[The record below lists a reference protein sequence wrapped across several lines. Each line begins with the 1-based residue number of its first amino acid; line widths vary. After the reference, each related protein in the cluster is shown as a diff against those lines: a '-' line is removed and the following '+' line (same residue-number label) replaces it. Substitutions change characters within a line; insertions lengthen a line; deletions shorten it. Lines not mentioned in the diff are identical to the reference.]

1 MFTASQGVCR
11 NSSVHGS
18 NGKSVWL
25 SHDGFTTH
33 IYNELSSSPV
43 VRTAFVKLFPAA
55 MTGMAT
61 SQDLHLVLLSLS
73 STWHLVQLHSTF
85 DFLVDAALDDHFYD
99 TMSTISTGAMDD
111 DIRCMASLILDF
123 ADRVRND

>member
-1 MFTASQGVCR
+1 M
-11 NSSVHGS
+11 
-18 NGKSVWL
+18 
-25 SHDGFTTH
+25 
-33 IYNELSSSPV
+33 
-43 VRTAFVKLFPAA
+43 KLFPAA
-55 MTGMAT
+55 MTSMAT

-73 STWHLVQLHSTF
+73 STWHLVQLHNTF